1 LLTITGVSFG
11 SSDEDDESEEVEPV
25 LNLREILQ
33 VKPLNI
39 PVLEGEVSI
48 DGVLDEPFWKE
59 ATYYEIKLET
69 VLKAL
74 HYSGETYRQRNRYS
88 VQIY

>member
-1 LLTITGVSFG
+1 MIIALDRKHTSFFFCVLFVLFSLLTITGVSFG

-25 LNLREILQ
+25 LNLRETLQ

-48 DGVLDEPFWKE
+48 ELLNG
-59 ATYYEIKLET
+59 
-69 VLKAL
+69 
-74 HYSGETYRQRNRYS
+74 
-88 VQIY
+88 